1 MSVFALEDGVVYH
14 TYSTYACGVDGL
26 WGMYQCSTA
35 PPRGATRRAS
45 GGAATTNPTTR
56 SEQKFADGKGRSPMK
71 SLNGIQAVV
80 TRGASGV
87 GRATVEALAAQGA
100 QVRVVSRSADKLE
113 KVKVEVKGA
122 IEILQGDITDSAV
135 VARSLQEITPDLL
148 VLSAGQIPAQGPV
161 TELTWESFSANWNN
175 DVKSTFLFGQEVIR
189 RPLRAGSTVVILSSG
204 AALGG
209 SPLTGGYGGAKCTQ
223 KLLALYLQGIS
234 DERKLGIR
242 FVALVPKQMIAGTEI
257 GDGASKVYA
266 AKAGIIQEKFMERFG
281 KPLTPQMVAEGIL
294 TISRGEGPAGP
305 AIAITGN
312 SGLEAM
318 G

>member
-1 MSVFALEDGVVYH
+1 
-14 TYSTYACGVDGL
+14 
-26 WGMYQCSTA
+26 
-35 PPRGATRRAS
+35 
-45 GGAATTNPTTR
+45 
-56 SEQKFADGKGRSPMK
+56 MK

-80 TRGASGV
+80 TGGASGV

-113 KVKVEVKGA
+113 KLKREVNGA
-122 IEILQGDITDSAV
+122 IEIVQGDITDSAV
-135 VARSLQEITPDLL
+135 VARSLGEMLPDLV
-148 VLSAGQIPAQGPV
+148 VLSAGQPPQQGPV
-161 TELTWESFSANWNN
+161 TEHTWESFSVNWNN

-189 RPLRAGSTVVILSSG
+189 RPLRPGSTVVILSSG

-209 SPLTGGYGGAKCTQ
+209 SPLTGGYGGAKWTQ
-223 KLLALYLQGIS
+223 KLLALYLQGVS

-242 FVALVPKQMIAGTEI
+242 FVALVPRQMIAGTEI
-257 GDGASKVYA
+257 ADRASKMYA
-266 AKAGIIQEKFMERFG
+266 ARAGITQEKFMERFG

-294 TISRGEGPAGP
+294 TIARGAGPAGP

>member
-1 MSVFALEDGVVYH
+1 
-14 TYSTYACGVDGL
+14 
-26 WGMYQCSTA
+26 
-35 PPRGATRRAS
+35 
-45 GGAATTNPTTR
+45 
-56 SEQKFADGKGRSPMK
+56 MK
-71 SLNGIQAVV
+71 SLKGIQAVV
-80 TRGASGV
+80 TGGASGV

-100 QVRVVSRSADKLE
+100 RVRVVSRSADKLE
-113 KVKVEVKGA
+113 KVKREVKGA

-135 VARSLQEITPDLL
+135 VARSLAEITPDLL

-189 RPLRAGSTVVILSSG
+189 RPLRPGSTVAILSSG

-209 SPLTGGYGGAKCTQ
+209 SPLTGGYGGAKWTQ

-257 GDGASKVYA
+257 GDRAAKMYA
-266 AKAGIIQEKFMERFG
+266 AKAGISQEKFMERFD
-281 KPLTPQMVAEGIL
+281 KPLTPHMVAEGIL
-294 TISRGEGPAGP
+294 TIARGEGPAGP
-305 AIAITGN
+305 TIAITGK

-318 G
+318 EAILR